1 MADTPSNRRRALRR
15 GLTCRKRGTVLDVR
29 LPDAALDP
37 YALGCERGRTDAARC
52 VQALKNHP
60 QAVGSNMLGR
70 LLGAVDGAGAL
81 GGAGAFARGYRVGVF
96 SYLERL
102 VYAGAQGLDVAADVA
117 RLNAGYA
124 AINTQSAMAM

>member
-1 MADTPSNRRRALRR
+1 MADTPLNRRRALRR
-15 GLTCRKRGTVLDVR
+15 ASTGRERGAGLDVCS
-29 LPDAALDP
+29 PDATLDP

-52 VQALKNHP
+52 VQALKSHP
-60 QAVGSNMLGR
+60 QAVGSNVLGR
-70 LLGAVDGAGAL
+70 LLGTVDGT
-81 GGAGAFARGYRVGVF
+81 GAFARGYRVGVF

-124 AINTQSAMAM
+124 AINSRRAMAA